1 MPYLAMAASVSPPPA
16 MLKALLAAMAKAE
29 RRDSHDQA
37 AHLISEAL
45 KRWHAEQTLEGAFG
59 ALPDGLQE
67 VA

>member
-1 MPYLAMAASVSPPPA
+1 MARSIYVPLEAGE
-16 MLKALLAAMAKAE
+16 LALLAAMAKAE